1 LDVESSTLDVESSIE
16 MYKLILPIRY
26 FLKRRITYLAVVS
39 VALCVFIVVVVMTVM
54 NGLVTEF
61 KGKNH
66 DFVGDCII
74 STDSLVGF
82 AYYADFL
89 NELEEQDFVSAAAPV
104 VKGFGLLTQ
113 PGTGQNIGAEIMGI
127 EPVSFC
133 KATKFV
139 QTLYYHKD
147 NPLDA
152 FVPTYNPTLAGCVV
166 GIDMISRSRD
176 RSGKYYHSSE
186 PLRIKLMV
194 TCFPLTAKGALA
206 KASTDLVNSIA
217 IHYSDDSHTGLVKV
231 DARMVYLPFEF
242 AQKLFG
248 MAGATPRASAI
259 HIKFADGVGL
269 KTGVGKV
276 AEMWDSFVAAR
287 KNQKYANLL
296 QNVTVQSWLD
306 YRRSSIAPMEKEQT
320 MLIFLFAMLGIIT
333 VFIIF
338 VVFYMIISHKI
349 KDIGILKSVG
359 VSRVAI
365 VQVFLT
371 FAMLVGIVG
380 AGVGAGAGCAF
391 LTKINN
397 MEDWLFEH
405 FGWQLWDR
413 TVYAIGDIPNDI
425 EWEVLAVIMAS
436 AILAALAGA
445 FFPSASA
452 SARRPVEVLQVGQL

>member
-1 LDVESSTLDVESSIE
+1 
-16 MYKLILPIRY
+16 MYKLILPTRY
-26 FLKRRITYLAVVS
+26 FLKRRITYLAVAA

-66 DFVGDCII
+66 DFVGDCIV

-82 AYYADFL
+82 AYYEDFL
-89 NELEEQDFVSAAAPV
+89 KQLEEQDFVLAAAPV
-104 VKGFGLLTQ
+104 AKGFGLLTQ
-113 PGTGQNIGAEIMGI
+113 PGTGQNIGVEIMGI
-127 EPVSFC
+127 EPASFC
-133 KATKFV
+133 RATQFG

-147 NPLDA
+147 DPLDA
-152 FVPTYNPTLAGCVV
+152 FEPTYNPTLAGCVV

-176 RSGKYYHSSE
+176 GSGKYYHSPE
-186 PLRIKLMV
+186 PPRIELMV
-194 TCFPLTAKGALA
+194 TCFPLTAKGAMA
-206 KASTDLVNSIA
+206 KAATDLVNSIA

-231 DARMVYLPFEF
+231 DARMVYLEFEF
-242 AQKLFG
+242 ARKLFG

-269 KTGVGKV
+269 KRGVGKV
-276 AEMWDSFVAAR
+276 AEMWNGFVAAHA
-287 KNQKYANLL
+287 NQKYANLL
-296 QNVTVQSWLD
+296 KNVAVQSWLD

-320 MLIFLFAMLGIIT
+320 MLILLFAMLGIIT

-338 VVFYMIISHKI
+338 VVFYMIICHKI

-371 FAMLVGIVG
+371 FAMLVGITG

-391 LTKINN
+391 LAKINN
-397 MEDWLFEH
+397 MEDWLFER